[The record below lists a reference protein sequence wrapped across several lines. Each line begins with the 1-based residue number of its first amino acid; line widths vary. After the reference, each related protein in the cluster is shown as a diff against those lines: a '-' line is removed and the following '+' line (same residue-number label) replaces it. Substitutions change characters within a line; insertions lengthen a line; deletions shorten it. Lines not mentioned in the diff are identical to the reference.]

1 MDEQQ
6 LIKTGVPSHQ
16 IAELGFSKHLDV
28 SSVTLKVLHVLAQA
42 LQRLDLRSERRK
54 IR

>member
-1 MDEQQ
+1 MDEQK
-6 LIKTGVPSHQ
+6 LIKTGALSHQ

-42 LQRLDLRSERRK
+42 L
-54 IR
+54 